1 MKEKNIFFIRIMP
14 GFLLLLIVVMLCICR
29 NRENGKPLACLA
41 MTSADDSFV
50 ASVAQELEKQL
61 KTCGNRVLVSFSD
74 NDMNQQ
80 INQIENYVAMH
91 PAVLVIQCTGDS
103 SAYDKILERVHDDNM
118 QVVVFSSSGKPEHA
132 DIQMV
137 NSSLGRGI
145 CAVNLI
151 RSFLKKTNDATTEK
165 PAKLL
170 LLGNAATEAD
180 IMTMAGYQLIG
191 EKYLRHYDMK
201 HLKFYREDGK
211 KVEYTDGYGIRC
223 AVEEPTG
230 GLILDKNGDA
240 ILNPYYVP
248 DIELITAEKYMNIQT
263 NLQGQ
268 QAMDAFLGDRENRD
282 IRIVVAASG
291 EAAVGAASRLEE
303 CLSRGDLSYSADKI
317 AVFGV
322 DNTEQNRRL
331 VSEAAKGNGIFRGFV
346 GDYSIS
352 KESDNIIRSLLVRK
366 KGVYQCYSYYSGY
379 NEISDANGIVV
390 FYDTGISNMDIFVRE
405 EENAS

>member
-1 MKEKNIFFIRIMP
+1 M
-14 GFLLLLIVVMLCICR
+14 
-29 NRENGKPLACLA
+29 
-41 MTSADDSFV
+41 
-50 ASVAQELEKQL
+50 
-61 KTCGNRVLVSFSD
+61 
-74 NDMNQQ
+74 
-80 INQIENYVAMH
+80 
-91 PAVLVIQCTGDS
+91 
-103 SAYDKILERVHDDNM
+103 
-118 QVVVFSSSGKPEHA
+118 
-132 DIQMV
+132 
-137 NSSLGRGI
+137 
-145 CAVNLI
+145 
-151 RSFLKKTNDATTEK
+151 
-165 PAKLL
+165 
-170 LLGNAATEAD
+170 
-180 IMTMAGYQLIG
+180 
-191 EKYLRHYDMK
+191 
-201 HLKFYREDGK
+201 
-211 KVEYTDGYGIRC
+211 EYTDGYGIRC

-390 FYDTGISNMDIFVRE
+390 FYDTGISNMDIFVRG

>member
-1 MKEKNIFFIRIMP
+1 M
-14 GFLLLLIVVMLCICR
+14 
-29 NRENGKPLACLA
+29 
-41 MTSADDSFV
+41 
-50 ASVAQELEKQL
+50 
-61 KTCGNRVLVSFSD
+61 
-74 NDMNQQ
+74 
-80 INQIENYVAMH
+80 
-91 PAVLVIQCTGDS
+91 
-103 SAYDKILERVHDDNM
+103 
-118 QVVVFSSSGKPEHA
+118 
-132 DIQMV
+132 
-137 NSSLGRGI
+137 
-145 CAVNLI
+145 
-151 RSFLKKTNDATTEK
+151 
-165 PAKLL
+165 
-170 LLGNAATEAD
+170 
-180 IMTMAGYQLIG
+180 
-191 EKYLRHYDMK
+191 
-201 HLKFYREDGK
+201 
-211 KVEYTDGYGIRC
+211 EYTDGYGIRC

-291 EAAVGAASRLEE
+291 EAAVGAACRLEE

-366 KGVYQCYSYYSGY
+366 KVY
-379 NEISDANGIVV
+379 ISVTVIIQDIMRYRTRMVLWCFMIPV
-390 FYDTGISNMDIFVRE
+390 FQTWIYL
-405 EENAS
+405 

>member
-1 MKEKNIFFIRIMP
+1 
-14 GFLLLLIVVMLCICR
+14 
-29 NRENGKPLACLA
+29 
-41 MTSADDSFV
+41 
-50 ASVAQELEKQL
+50 
-61 KTCGNRVLVSFSD
+61 
-74 NDMNQQ
+74 
-80 INQIENYVAMH
+80 MH

-118 QVVVFSSSGKPEHA
+118 QVVVFSSSGKLEHA